1 MYLRKDG
8 REMEAVNPTESAL
21 VARENAMNFP
31 LTATITVSKKEWE
44 EMILVNDRLNRAVGR
59 ITLYLA
65 DEAKRGETFSNIKT
79 LMRMLDMNP
88 NDYYKKMP

>member
-1 MYLRKDG
+1 MYLRRNGK
-8 REMEAVNPTESAL
+8 EVEVLNPTENAL
-21 VARENAMNFP
+21 VTRENAMNFP

-65 DEAKRGETFSNIKT
+65 DEAKRGESFTNINT

>member
-1 MYLRKDG
+1 MYLRKEG
-8 REMEAVNPTESAL
+8 KEVEVVNPTENVLA
-21 VARENAMNFP
+21 VRENAMNFP

-65 DEAKRGETFSNIKT
+65 DEAKRGESFTNIST

-88 NDYYKKMP
+88 NDYYKKLP

>member
-8 REMEAVNPTESAL
+8 REMEVVNPTENAL
-21 VARENAMNFP
+21 VTRENAMNFP

-65 DEAKRGETFSNIKT
+65 AEAKRGETFSNIKT